1 MEENKERN
9 RKIYE
14 ERLSGKTIADLSC
27 EYGVCEQRIKH
38 IYDQEQRKED
48 KKDDRLYQLLFA
60 LSDNDQLS
68 TKACTVLR
76 RAGADSEA
84 EIVKLDRKQLKK
96 LRGCGSKMED
106 LIMRV
111 IEEIRKDGMDEQ
123 GTEC

>member
-60 LSDNDQLS
+60 LSDNDPALEL
-68 TKACTVLR
+68 V
-76 RAGADSEA
+76 RAENINNEWA
-84 EIVKLDRKQLKK
+84 IYVYKK
-96 LRGCGSKMED
+96 LNN
-106 LIMRV
+106 
-111 IEEIRKDGMDEQ
+111 
-123 GTEC
+123 

>member
-9 RKIYE
+9 RTIYE
-14 ERLSGKTIADLSC
+14 KRMLGKTAAELSD
-27 EYGVCEQRIKH
+27 EYGVCELRIKH
-38 IYDQEQRKED
+38 ICEQEQRKED
-48 KKDDRLYQLLFA
+48 KKDDRLYQLLFR

-106 LIMRV
+106 LIMSV
-111 IEEIRKDGMDEQ
+111 IEEIRKDDICG
-123 GTEC
+123 